1 MILINTVAPVA
12 EIGGK
17 AYHLLSM
24 GIKNTPALYVCPSSY
39 FIGANRDDVRL
50 AAEIDRLFSDK
61 KLYAVR
67 SSAVDEDST
76 ADSFAGVHESYLNV
90 KKADILRRIND
101 VHASAFTPKALA
113 YRAARGL
120 SAADIRIAVVIQEM
134 VQAEYAGVINTINPV
149 TDNPDETVISVVRG
163 LGDKIVDGSADGS
176 TYVIDSRGVRV
187 QGEDILSRRALK
199 RILALAVTVLNE
211 E

>member
-1 MILINTVAPVA
+1 M
-12 EIGGK
+12 
-17 AYHLLSM
+17 
-24 GIKNTPALYVCPSSY
+24 
-39 FIGANRDDVRL
+39 
-50 AAEIDRLFSDK
+50 
-61 KLYAVR
+61 
-67 SSAVDEDST
+67 
-76 ADSFAGVHESYLNV
+76 
-90 KKADILRRIND
+90 RRIND

-149 TDNPDETVISVVRG
+149 TDNPDETVISDVRG